1 MPHMEGYKHGAAV
14 PWRERV
20 FVRVKQ
26 AGLLRINGKARP
38 NTAPRAAGDGACCAL
53 AVCASAITA

>member
-38 NTAPRAAGDGACCAL
+38 NTAPRAAG
-53 AVCASAITA
+53 